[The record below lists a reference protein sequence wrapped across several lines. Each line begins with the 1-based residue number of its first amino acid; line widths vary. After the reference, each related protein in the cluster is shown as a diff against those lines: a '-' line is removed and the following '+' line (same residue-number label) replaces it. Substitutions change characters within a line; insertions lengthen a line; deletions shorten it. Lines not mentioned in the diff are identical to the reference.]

1 MVLLISVTDI
11 KNLSILDENLDDKYI
26 IPNIV
31 KGQDFIIK
39 PLLGDNRYND
49 LIDKIKNNNLDSND
63 KELLETYIQPVLV
76 YYVLSEVIYSTA
88 YKMKNRGVENSDEDK
103 FNELVRISK
112 KYLIDSEKYQQ
123 ILREYMCDNGIVENP
138 EYDGPK
144 MNIFLGKTKNRNW
157 RSYDNPLYK

>member
-1 MVLLISVTDI
+1 MILLISITDI

-26 IPNIV
+26 IPNIC

-39 PLLGDNRYND
+39 PLLGNDRYND
-49 LIDKIKNNNLDSND
+49 LVSKIKNSGLTPAD
-63 KELLETYIQPVLV
+63 KELLETYIQPVLI

-88 YKMKNRGVENSDEDK
+88 YKMKNRGVSDEDK